1 MNALLTSGAGADS
14 GLAGLLRDEGNDQK
28 VGAAK
33 GADAVGAAPLS
44 DAPDLLTSC
53 SATDCPLQLDG
64 GPGGSD
70 AAGALRKDIDRLTG
84 SESGSEAE
92 SSEWVS
98 TLIFTW
104 WEIICK
110 SKLAR
115 SREMRR
121 LASFRDVRR

>member
-1 MNALLTSGAGADS
+1 M
-14 GLAGLLRDEGNDQK
+14 
-28 VGAAK
+28 GAAK

-64 GPGGSD
+64 GLGGSD
-70 AAGALRKDIDRLTG
+70 AAGALRRDIDLSDRLAG

-98 TLIFTW
+98 TLI
-104 WEIICK
+104 
-110 SKLAR
+110 
-115 SREMRR
+115 
-121 LASFRDVRR
+121 